1 MALFFF
7 LSDRPLSF
15 ARSAHRA
22 GPGRRRAAP
31 GTVSGRTA
39 PAPWPLLRVLALA
52 GLALVPGLAA
62 QGRAPLLPP
71 QDPAERR
78 AAETILGRMAAH
90 ESELAAALKPLTP
103 RIETYL
109 QELRPDPTFGAVP
122 RQDEYF
128 LGQVRFGKNLRSSAF
143 VSTPLPTW
151 KKLLGPWSSRLAGP
165 LVSVFAKDYNG
176 DRFVQMLFPDRH
188 HFDLHHYNFA
198 FVRQEYLGAVRC
210 YVFDAAP
217 HKAGKTGLF
226 FGRIWIED
234 QNDTLVRFNGVFTG
248 TPHGQPFVH
257 FDSWRVNV
265 SPGWW
270 IPAEIYSEESDLP
283 FGTMKRAR
291 FQAQTRLWGY
301 DLRYAGHQEELTA
314 IHVEGGGVKDIPG
327 EGHDLTPVESFR
339 SWERQAED
347 NILDRLERSGLIAP
361 VGEVDRVLETV
372 ANNLIL
378 TNKLTIEPA
387 VRCRVLLTTPIES
400 AAVGHTIVLSRGLID
415 TLPDEAS
422 LAAML
427 AHELAHIA
435 LGQRLDTRYAFGD
448 RMLFP
453 DEDSFAALSVQHTPL
468 EEQQANRLAASLL
481 EHSPYKEQMDR
492 AGLFLRALA
501 SLAHEEPKLVS
512 PHLGDAMFTAGY
524 LSRLHTLAAKAPAL
538 LPAQL
543 NQIAALP
550 LGANVHLDPWTDQ
563 LTLDHT
569 PRVPLLS
576 VREKL
581 PFEVTPFFPYLTRIT
596 APHEGASVPGAGT
609 PEAH

>member
-1 MALFFF
+1 MPFFSCLNLPAAPRPPRSYARR
-7 LSDRPLSF
+7 LSL
-15 ARSAHRA
+15 
-22 GPGRRRAAP
+22 RRAA
-31 GTVSGRTA
+31 
-39 PAPWPLLRVLALA
+39 WLVLLA
-52 GLALVPGLAA
+52 GLPPTGA
-62 QGRAPLLPP
+62 QTRPPLLPP
-71 QDPAERR
+71 PDPAARR
-78 AAETILGRMAAH
+78 TAETILGRMAAH
-90 ESELAAALKPLTP
+90 EHELVAALKPLTP

-109 QELRPDPTFGAVP
+109 QEMRSDPTFGAVP
-122 RQDEYF
+122 RQDDYF
-128 LGQVRFGKNLRSSAF
+128 LGRVRFGKNLSSSAF

-165 LVSVFAKDYNG
+165 LVGVFAKDYNG
-176 DRFVQMLFPDRH
+176 DRFVQMLFPDRQQ
-188 HFDLHHYNFA
+188 FDLQRYGFA

-210 YVFDAAP
+210 FVFDVAP
-217 HKAGKTGLF
+217 RRAGKTGRF
-226 FGRIWIED
+226 FGRIWVED
-234 QNDTLVRFNGVFTG
+234 QDDTLVRFNGVFTG

-270 IPAEIYSEESDLP
+270 VPAEIYSEESDLA
-283 FGTMKRAR
+283 FGTVKRAR

-314 IHVEGGGVKDIPG
+314 IQVEGAGVRDLPG
-327 EGHDLTPVESFR
+327 TGHDLTPVESFR

-372 ANNLIL
+372 VNNLIL

-453 DEDSFAALSVQHTPL
+453 DEESFEALNVQHTPL

-481 EHSPYKEQMDR
+481 AHSPYNDQMDR

-501 SLAHEEPKLVS
+501 TLTHEEPKLVS
-512 PHLGDAMFTAGY
+512 PHLGDAMFSGGD
-524 LSRLHTLAAKAPAL
+524 LSRLHPLAAKAPAL

-543 NQIAALP
+543 SQVAALP

-581 PFEVTPFFPYLTRIT
+581 PFEVTPFFPYLTRVAAAPSPALNPT
-596 APHEGASVPGAGT
+596 ATPGTNLGGGV
-609 PEAH
+609 PEAP